1 MMNTHLPTLLTVI
14 FLSSGGAPAEETD
27 MQPMT
32 PPTLERLG
40 VYVLSADMNRSEA
53 FYRSVFAASPAVE
66 TDVFLGFDV
75 AGGLFAVVSRQVFAP
90 EAVQGGNAIPY
101 IKVSDIEAA
110 YLHVETVAPEALRQ
124 AGARVIS
131 EGPISLF
138 KFTDPDGNIIEY
150 YSLQTPID
158 GL

>member
-1 MMNTHLPTLLTVI
+1 
-14 FLSSGGAPAEETD
+14 
-27 MQPMT
+27 MQPSP

-40 VYVLSADMNRSEA
+40 VYVLSADMKRSEA
-53 FYRSVFAASPAVE
+53 FYRSVFGASPAVA
-66 TDVFLGFDV
+66 TDVFIGFDI
-75 AGGLFAVVSRQVFAP
+75 AGGLFAVVSRQAFAP

-110 YLHVETVAPEALRQ
+110 YRHVETVAPGALQR
-124 AGARVIS
+124 AGAKMIS

-138 KFTDPDGNIIEY
+138 KFTDPDGNVIEY
-150 YSLQTPID
+150 FSLHAPVD